1 MKIAGTKLDYPV
13 MYTPEEPEYYLHRAF
28 DKSSSVSGVPFL
40 DGNYIDGG
48 KNYLI
53 YGHNM
58 KNGTMFHT
66 LLNYV
71 KADFWKEH
79 PTITFDTL

>member
-1 MKIAGTKLDYPV
+1 MHSD
-13 MYTPEEPEYYLHRAF
+13 EPGYYLTRDF
-28 DKSSSVSGVPFL
+28 DGTRSVYGS
-40 DGNYIDGG
+40 
-48 KNYLI
+48 I
-53 YGHNM
+53 YVDAACYENGPVTLLHGHNM